1 MEYYGGAQTPF
12 LALLKPWKRC
22 AVQESESC
30 LWYSGN
36 SVQPA
41 ACKGPNSHTHTTPVP
56 CPAQQT
62 NNSTKSR
69 AMYVKKLASGG
80 ITATADDIMRYDDC
94 QRVCVSAHA
103 PCSPHGLLLLH
114 TYSTSYG
121 TAAYLKSIAKIPA
134 GSKMYR
140 IRPLPAPLSIPSIC
154 GVTTHAHSPR
164 LASAT

>member
-1 MEYYGGAQTPF
+1 MEYCGGAQTPF

-30 LWYSGN
+30 LWYSGS
-36 SVQPA
+36 SVQSSLQR
-41 ACKGPNSHTHTTPVP
+41 CQLTHHIPVP
-56 CPAQQT
+56 CPAPQT

-80 ITATADDIMRYDDC
+80 ITATADDIMRYDHC
-94 QRVCVSAHA
+94 QCVCVSALA
-103 PCSPHGLLLLH
+103 TCSPHWLLLLH

-134 GSKMYR
+134 GSKMYS
-140 IRPLPAPLSIPSIC
+140 IRPLLAPLSIPSIC
-154 GVTTHAHSPR
+154 GVTTHAHSPFP
-164 LASAT
+164 SAT